1 MRKLNTWI
9 KIWYEK
15 VHSASFGGIFITDH
29 VQSVFERQESS
40 SEGRECMSTARNGDF
55 LWFYMENIYHQS

>member
-1 MRKLNTWI
+1 MKRYIQPPSGEYLLL
-9 KIWYEK
+9 
-15 VHSASFGGIFITDH
+15 ITRS
-29 VQSVFERQESS
+29 QFLKGKSS